1 MKKIIQLFAL
11 SVSIAV
17 AHAQDAVITEPVQ
30 ATDSQVPVSTAPAPE
45 IVAPA
50 PTPVAAPT
58 VVYSTPVVYTAP
70 VVYQAPVAYYAPVSY
85 NNYNVATRCAPKTCD
100 RQRDCGPV
108 STVVYIGGGRTSYQY
123 SDGCSTSGST
133 VTYIGGCRR

>member
-1 MKKIIQLFAL
+1 MKKIIELFVL

-30 ATDSQVPVSTAPAPE
+30 AVDNQVPVATVPAQDVAAPE
-45 IVAPA
+45 
-50 PTPVAAPT
+50 PVAAPT

-85 NNYNVATRCAPKTCD
+85 NNYNVAPRAARASCD
-100 RQRDCGPV
+100 YQQDCSPV
-108 STVVYIGGGRTSYQY
+108 STVVYIGGGQTRYQY
-123 SDGCSTSGST
+123 SDACSTSGST
-133 VTYIGGCRR
+133 VTYIGCSRR

>member
-1 MKKIIQLFAL
+1 MKKIIELFVL

-17 AHAQDAVITEPVQ
+17 VHAQDTAVTEPVQ
-30 ATDSQVPVSTAPAPE
+30 VVDTQAPVAIAPTPE

-50 PTPVAAPT
+50 PAAAPT

-85 NNYNVATRCAPKTCD
+85 NNYNVAPRCAPKTCD
-100 RQRDCGPV
+100 QQDCGPV
-108 STVVYIGGGRTSYQY
+108 STVVYIGGGSTRYQY
-123 SDGCSTSGST
+123 SDACSTSGST
-133 VTYIGGCRR
+133 VTYIGGSRR